1 MKFTELH
8 QQESPLLICN
18 VWDVASTKIA
28 EKLGFKAIGT
38 SSAAIA
44 TSLGYVD
51 GENMS
56 FDELYYV
63 VKRIVANTSLPLTV
77 DIEAGY
83 SKIPSQIYK
92 HIISLAELGVV
103 GINIEDSLVDNTR
116 VLADKDEFTS
126 LIKGINN
133 ELKNKGLNLFL
144 NIRTDTFLLNLD
156 NALQESV
163 ERIKLYTQ
171 AGANGIF
178 LPCITFENDITAV
191 VEYSKLPINVMC
203 TPELPNFSRL
213 NELGVKRISMGNFIF
228 DNLMV
233 NLDKV
238 LGGIIEQQTFESI
251 F

>member
-1 MKFTELH
+1 
-8 QQESPLLICN
+8 
-18 VWDVASTKIA
+18 
-28 EKLGFKAIGT
+28 
-38 SSAAIA
+38 
-44 TSLGYVD
+44 
-51 GENMS
+51 
-56 FDELYYV
+56 
-63 VKRIVANTSLPLTV
+63 
-77 DIEAGY
+77 
-83 SKIPSQIYK
+83 
-92 HIISLAELGVV
+92 
-103 GINIEDSLVDNTR
+103 
-116 VLADKDEFTS
+116 
-126 LIKGINN
+126 
-133 ELKNKGLNLFL
+133 LFL